1 MLASSLL
8 AAPLRVSMC
17 IAPTALA
24 TLTSPLFNKGVGS
37 IQFKTQEEKYAHCG
51 LVLVFAVA
59 EKNFMH
65 CGLVFCCGAACCPSH
80 CIQWDDDTCPH
91 YLHLALRCAID

>member
-24 TLTSPLFNKGVGS
+24 TLTSPLFPR
-37 IQFKTQEEKYAHCG
+37 G
-51 LVLVFAVA
+51 LVQNHIQTPRRDALLVGVCCGGEELHALWVGVAVA
-59 EKNFMH
+59 LPAVTAYNNMMIPAH
-65 CGLVFCCGAACCPSH
+65 
-80 CIQWDDDTCPH
+80 TT
-91 YLHLALRCAID
+91 YLHLACALGD